1 MLKRNGRPV
10 SVVVEDTLSSYYG
23 NYWVLVTSSTAYID
37 TYVVGFTTC
46 ATWDCFGPGSRP
58 YADTLEFRLE
68 RVGPSLGQI
77 PLTLPVRLLPE
88 FRCKYSRPRS
98 KRPPPSPLRE
108 REGAL

>member
-1 MLKRNGRPV
+1 MIMIHAYGIYEQIGHTYTHTGRPV

-68 RVGPSLGQI
+68 PCRAVIGPD
-77 PLTLPVRLLPE
+77 
-88 FRCKYSRPRS
+88 
-98 KRPPPSPLRE
+98 PSDIA
-108 REGAL
+108 GAFVA

>member
-1 MLKRNGRPV
+1 M
-10 SVVVEDTLSSYYG
+10 VVEDTLSSYYG

-68 RVGPSLGQI
+68 PCRPVMGPDPYDI
-77 PLTLPVRLLPE
+77 PGAFVAWVPV
-88 FRCKYSRPRS
+88 
-98 KRPPPSPLRE
+98 
-108 REGAL
+108 